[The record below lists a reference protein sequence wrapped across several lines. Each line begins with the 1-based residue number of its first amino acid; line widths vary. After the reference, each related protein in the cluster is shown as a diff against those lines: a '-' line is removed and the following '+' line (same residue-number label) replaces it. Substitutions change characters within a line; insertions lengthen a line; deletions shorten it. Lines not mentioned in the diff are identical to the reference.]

1 MMDIDRIYGSRL
13 FTKEKFLFYKRLPS
27 TQDRAK
33 ELIKNGVGRP
43 GYVIVA
49 DEQYRG
55 RGRFRRVWS
64 SHKGESLTFSFITEK
79 IPLLSMRTALSV
91 AKTLEE
97 ECGLRAEIEW
107 PNDIVIGNKKIC
119 GILIETERELAI
131 IGVGMNVNETVLPLE
146 SATSVRIETGIP
158 ASREAILSLFL
169 SIFES
174 NLTRENI
181 MDCVREY
188 LSFMDRYV
196 EIETENGVVR
206 GEFIN
211 LGEDGEII
219 IRTESGSIASFLP
232 GEAKR
237 VHKLTAD
244 ARRLAQTQIKTV
256 IKS

>member
-1 MMDIDRIYGSRL
+1 MDVDRVYGSSL
-13 FTKEKFLFYKRLPS
+13 FTKDKFLFYERLPS

-64 SHKGESLTFSFITEK
+64 SRMGESLIFSFITEK

-91 AKTLEE
+91 TETLEE

-107 PNDIVIGNKKIC
+107 PNDIVVNGRKIC
-119 GILIETERELAI
+119 GILIETERNLAI
-131 IGVGMNVNETVLPLE
+131 IGVGMNINETVLLLE
-146 SATSVRIETGIP
+146 NATSVRIETGIP
-158 ASREAILSLFL
+158 ASREAILSSFL

-188 LSFMDRYV
+188 LSFIDRYV
-196 EIETENGVVR
+196 EIETENGIVR

-219 IRTESGSIASFLP
+219 IRTESGTIAGFLP
-232 GEAKR
+232 GEAER
-237 VHKLTAD
+237 VHKLSAPL
-244 ARRLAQTQIKTV
+244 LAGTDRQRG
-256 IKS
+256 